1 MGKRSGLSDFLTAGQ
16 KCQGAQ
22 KNAPSM
28 RKERWGNHVKLR
40 GSCAENVRRHH
51 LPEDGELRRGYKNK
65 GEDKDE
71 PEL

>member
-22 KNAPSM
+22 KSAPSM
-28 RKERWGNHVKLR
+28 RKERWENYVKLR
-40 GSCAENVRRHH
+40 RSCAENMCRHH

>member
-1 MGKRSGLSDFLTAGQ
+1 MQWLIRFSDSRAKMPESKKKDVLF
-16 KCQGAQ
+16 
-22 KNAPSM
+22 M
-28 RKERWGNHVKLR
+28 RKGRLKDGELLGR
-40 GSCAENVRRHH
+40 SCAENMCRHH

>member
-1 MGKRSGLSDFLTAGQ
+1 
-16 KCQGAQ
+16 
-22 KNAPSM
+22 M
-28 RKERWGNHVKLR
+28 RKERWENYVKLR
-40 GSCAENVRRHH
+40 RSCAENMRRHH

>member
-1 MGKRSGLSDFLTAGQ
+1 MQWLIRFSDSRAKMSESKKKDAL
-16 KCQGAQ
+16 
-22 KNAPSM
+22 SM

-40 GSCAENVRRHH
+40 GSSAENVRRHH

-65 GEDKDE
+65 GENKDE